1 MLRVAILGASGRM
14 GLSLV
19 RAVRAADDLQ
29 LVAGIIEPD
38 NTQIGRDVGELAGI
52 GPVEVE
58 LGTTLPEADVLL
70 DFSAPRVMQEW
81 ASRCASEGVALL
93 SGTTG
98 LNDADQMALTRASEK
113 VPVLWAPNMS
123 IGVQMLYGLSA
134 RVARAIGD
142 STDIEICEV
151 HHRHKVD
158 APSGTALEIG
168 RVINRAMDREPEAG
182 WVLSREGDDCRRQ
195 AGEIGFSAT
204 RTGDVIGEHTVVFG
218 LDGERLEVTHRASSR
233 EAFVNGALL
242 AARWLVRQSPGQ
254 YRFQEVLGL

>member
-1 MLRVAILGASGRM
+1 M

-19 RAVRAADDLQ
+19 RAVAAATDLQ

-52 GPVEVE
+52 GPSGVV
-58 LGTTLPEADVLL
+58 LGTTLPEADIML

-81 ASRCASEGVALL
+81 ASRCASEGIALL

-98 LNDADQMALTRASEK
+98 LNEADQMALARASEK
-113 VPVLWAPNMS
+113 VPVVWAPNMS
-123 IGVQMLYGLSA
+123 IGVQLLYGLSA
-134 RVARAIGD
+134 QVARSIGD
-142 STDIEICEV
+142 SADIEIFEV

-168 RVINRAMDREPEAG
+168 RTINQAMDREPEAG
-182 WVLSREGDDCRRQ
+182 WVLSREGGDCRRQ
-195 AGEIGFSAT
+195 AGEIGFSAS
-204 RTGDVIGEHTVVFG
+204 RTGDVIGDHTVIFG

-242 AARWLVRQSPGQ
+242 AARWLVQQSPGQ
-254 YRFQEVLGL
+254 YRFQDVLGL